1 MRKRWIVG
9 FCAVL
14 VIAPGAIWYGLTRLD
29 FDIPCQDGTWSEA
42 QQTCI
47 PASSLIV
54 GWMCTVRWITV

>member
-14 VIAPGAIWYGLTRLD
+14 VIALGAIWYGLTRLD

-47 PASSLIV
+47 PDS
-54 GWMCTVRWITV
+54 TF